1 MATSFHNDASGIWA
15 EQAAGAEL
23 DYTLDW
29 TDSLDGGDTIAD
41 SQWTADPGLLV
52 DRRSFDDATVTAW
65 VSGGIGG
72 RSYLVTNTIT
82 TGTGRRDS
90 RTFRIFVR
98 NPAGVGAGIA
108 SVFGDL
114 PAAIAMMRRD
124 RLMGPQQAYMAGVQL
139 SDEFLLGKLL
149 AAERSAEKALRV
161 FLTPCEL
168 LPSGA
173 TDEERDAL
181 DAAGIRWQEEA
192 GYDHEGYS
200 GNWGAL
206 DLRHRPVIAIHEVRF
221 CYPDPKSTLFTAPPE
236 WIRLDKKYGR
246 LQLVPTQSVGGFAV
260 SNLVIASLNAG
271 QTVPLAIQIRYRAG
285 LRNAARD
292 YPDVL
297 NLILKL
303 AVLDTLD
310 DQFMPTG
317 GSSSVDGLS
326 QSMQWDGSKHH
337 KELDTKFEKMR
348 SSLHG
353 IRMAFL

>member
-29 TDSLDGGDTIAD
+29 TDSLDDGDTIAD
-41 SQWTADPGLLV
+41 SQWTADAGLLV
-52 DRRSFDDATVTAW
+52 DHRSFDDSSVTAW
-65 VSGGIGG
+65 FSGGIGG

-90 RTFRIFVR
+90 RSFRVFVR

-124 RLMGPQQAYMAGVQL
+124 RLMGPQQTYMA
-139 SDEFLLGKLL
+139 
-149 AAERSAEKALRV
+149 ERTAEKALRV

-173 TDEERDAL
+173 TDAERDAF

-206 DLRHRPVIAIHEVRF
+206 DLRHRPVIDIHEVRF
-221 CYPDPKSTLFTAPPE
+221 CYPDPKSTLFVAPPE

-271 QTVPLAIQIRYRAG
+271 QTVPLAIQVRYRAG

-297 NLILKL
+297 NLILKQ

-337 KELDTKFEKMR
+337 KELDAKFEKLR